1 MLGGGDAARCARG
14 ETLPCVQAWGAH
26 TCGHLKFHPIA
37 TRLVPFDADG
47 RGATNG
53 TGLEVIR
60 LIGRC
65 QDGQRCFERFID
77 LRGVE

>member
-1 MLGGGDAARCARG
+1 MLGGDSGACRARG
-14 ETLPCVQAWGAH
+14 GLPCVRAWGAH

-65 QDGQRCFERFID
+65 QGGQRCFERFID